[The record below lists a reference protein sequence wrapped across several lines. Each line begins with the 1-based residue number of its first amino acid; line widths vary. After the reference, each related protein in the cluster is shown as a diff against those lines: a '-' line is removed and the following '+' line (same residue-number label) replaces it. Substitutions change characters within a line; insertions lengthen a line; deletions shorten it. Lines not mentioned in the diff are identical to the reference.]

1 MKLADVS
8 VRRPVFA
15 VMMSAALIVLGWFSY
30 RELGLDLM
38 PKTDYPTVTVGA
50 SLPGASA
57 EEIETTVTKP
67 IEAAVNTINGIDELR
82 CSSNQGNARCSVTF
96 VLEREIEAATQDVR
110 DKVATVRFPRDTDP
124 PSVTKID
131 PDSSPI
137 LTIVVFA
144 KRSPKELTQ
153 IADKQIKQVLET
165 VQDVGEVSLMGDR
178 RREIRI
184 LLDPTRLT
192 AYGLT
197 TAQVANAVA
206 RQNIE
211 TPGGSFIAG
220 PSEIS
225 MRTMGR
231 LRDVKDFERIVLAYK
246 EGSVVTIGDLAR
258 VTDSNEEVRSQ
269 TRLWEASMGKDAT
282 GENAISMMIRKQSG
296 TNTVEVVDR
305 VMARLERI
313 KETLPTD
320 ISVKMTRD
328 QSKFIRRSFE
338 EIQFHL
344 LLGGLFAALVVFFFI
359 RNVRVTIIAALA
371 IPTSIIGTFTAMKA
385 LGFTLN
391 NMTMLS
397 LSLATGIVIDDAIV
411 VLENIFRYIEEKGVS
426 PKEAAMKATGEIG
439 LAVMATTLSLVV
451 IFLPVAF
458 MTGQVGRYFYS
469 FGISSA
475 TAILISMF
483 VSFTLTPALCAYW
496 LRTADATK
504 GHQSQTKQRGFYA
517 WIDAKYGVLLR
528 WAMAHRVAM
537 LIIAAVVAAS
547 AAVLYPYVGKEL
559 VPDDDQSEFSANLRL
574 PRGTSFDR
582 TLEYVTPIEGEL
594 RTALGDNLEAMMVSI
609 QNGSANYSIQL
620 TPIEAREQSQQQLM
634 QVARRVLSK
643 YRNARTSV
651 SGGTDISGASSAG
664 GGRGGPGGG
673 GGGGMNRLMMILQG
687 PDVEELEKLAYAG
700 DDMKG
705 TIQTPAETSLLFK
718 IRQIDGVTDSDT
730 SFEPTQPELRINIDR
745 QRAADLGA
753 PLDTVSSTMRTL
765 VGGEEVSKFKDGDEQ
780 YVVRL
785 RLDDQFRNNPR
796 TMGDLFVPAS
806 GGRLVRV
813 SDVANLTLGNSPA
826 SIDRYNR
833 MRQISVNAN
842 LDPLKIKLGAAI
854 SAAQLKVGELNLKAG
869 YQVTFGGS
877 AKTLSEA
884 GSDFVLAIFLSV
896 AFIYM
901 VLASQFNS
909 FVHPLTIMTALPLSL
924 PAGLL
929 TLFMFGM
936 TINVYSAIGLMMLF
950 GIVKKNS
957 ILQVD
962 YTNTL
967 RDQGM
972 DRHEAII
979 EANHV
984 RLRPILMT
992 TISIVAGMLP
1002 IAFGRGAGSGSRA
1015 SMAVTI
1021 IGGQLLCLLLTLLV
1035 TPVVYSYFDGM
1046 RTARISDLVLR
1057 VWGRMRGARR
1067 QAAPSPTTPVA
1078 VPAEQGGV

>member
-15 VMMSAALIVLGWFSY
+15 VMMSAALVVLGLFSY
-30 RELGLDLM
+30 RGLGLDLM
-38 PKTDYPTVTVGA
+38 PKTDYPTVTVNA
-50 SLPGASA
+50 SLAGASA

-82 CSSNQGNARCSVTF
+82 CSSSVGSARCTITF

-110 DKVATVRFPRDTDP
+110 DKVAGVHFPRDTDP
-124 PSVTKID
+124 PIVNKMD

-144 KRSPKELTQ
+144 KRSPKELTD

-178 RREIRI
+178 RREIRV

-197 TAQVANAVA
+197 TAQVFNAVSG
-206 RQNIE
+206 QNNE
-211 TPGGSFIAG
+211 TPGGTFIAG

-231 LRDVKDFERIVLAYK
+231 LRDVKDFEKIVLSYK
-246 EGSVVTIGDLAR
+246 DGSVITVGDVAR

-269 TRLWEASMGKDAT
+269 TRLWESSMGKNAQ
-282 GENAISMMIRKQSG
+282 GENAISLSIRKQSG

-305 VMARLERI
+305 VLARLERV
-313 KETLPTD
+313 KTTLPTD
-320 ISVKMTRD
+320 ISVKPTRD
-328 QSKFIRRSFE
+328 QSRFIRKSFE

-344 LLGGLFAALVVFFFI
+344 LLGGFFAALVVFFFI
-359 RNVRVTIIAALA
+359 RNIRVTAIAALA

-496 LRTADATK
+496 LRPSDAAQ
-504 GHQSQTKQRGFYA
+504 GHSVQTKQRGLYA
-517 WIDAKYGVLLR
+517 WMDGWYGRMLE
-528 WAMAHRVAM
+528 WSMAHRGAM
-537 LIIAAVVAAS
+537 LAIAGAVVLS
-547 AAVLYPYVGKEL
+547 AGLLYPYVGKEL

-582 TLEYVTPIEGEL
+582 TLEYVTPIETEL
-594 RTALGDNLEAMMVSI
+594 RRALGDNLDALMVSI
-609 QNGSANYSIQL
+609 QNGSANYSVQL
-620 TPIEAREQSQQQLM
+620 TPIDARKQSQQQLM
-634 QVARRVLSK
+634 QVARGVLSK

-664 GGRGGPGGG
+664 GRGGSGST
-673 GGGGMNRLMMILQG
+673 NRLTMILQG
-687 PDVEELEKLAYAG
+687 PDVEELQKLAYAG
-700 DDMKG
+700 EDLKG
-705 TIQTPAETSLLFK
+705 TIQAPSQGSLLAK
-718 IRQIDGVTDSDT
+718 IREIDGVSDSDT

-753 PLDTVSSTMRTL
+753 PLDTLSSTMRTL

-780 YVVRL
+780 YSVRL
-785 RLDDQFRNNPR
+785 QLDDQFRNDPR

-806 GGRLVRV
+806 GGRMVRV
-813 SDVANLTLGNSPA
+813 SDVASLTLGNAPA

-842 LDPLKIKLGAAI
+842 LDRLKTTLGEAI
-854 SAAQLKVGELNLKAG
+854 TQARAKVGELPLKAG

-884 GSDFVLAIFLSV
+884 GSDFVLAVIL
-896 AFIYM
+896 AILFIYM

-929 TLFMFGM
+929 TLWMFGM

-967 RDQGM
+967 REQGR
-972 DRHEAII
+972 DRHAAII

-1021 IGGQLLCLLLTLLV
+1021 IGGQMLCLLLTLLV
-1035 TPVVYSYFDGM
+1035 TPVVYSYFDNL
-1046 RTARISDLVLR
+1046 REAKISDLVAKLLR
-1057 VWGRMRGARR
+1057 RARKR
-1067 QAAPSPTTPVA
+1067 EVAPAA
-1078 VPAEQGGV
+1078 VPATAEQRGV

>member
-15 VMMSAALIVLGWFSY
+15 VMMSAALVVLGLFSY
-30 RELGLDLM
+30 RGLGLDLM
-38 PKTDYPTVTVGA
+38 PKTDYPTVTVNA
-50 SLPGASA
+50 SLAGASA

-82 CSSNQGNARCSVTF
+82 CSSSVGSARCTITF

-110 DKVATVRFPRDTDP
+110 DKVAGVHFPRDTDP
-124 PSVTKID
+124 PIVNKMD

-144 KRSPKELTQ
+144 KRSPKELTD

-178 RREIRI
+178 RREIRV

-197 TAQVANAVA
+197 TAQVFNAVSG
-206 RQNIE
+206 QNNE
-211 TPGGSFIAG
+211 TPGGTFIAG

-231 LRDVKDFERIVLAYK
+231 LRDVKDFEKIVLSYK
-246 EGSVVTIGDLAR
+246 DGSVITVGDVAR

-269 TRLWEASMGKDAT
+269 TRLWESSMGKNAQ
-282 GENAISMMIRKQSG
+282 GENAISLSIRKQSG

-305 VMARLERI
+305 VLARLERV
-313 KETLPTD
+313 KTTLPTD
-320 ISVKMTRD
+320 ISVKPTRD
-328 QSKFIRRSFE
+328 QSRFIRKSFE

-344 LLGGLFAALVVFFFI
+344 LLGGFFAALVVFFFI
-359 RNVRVTIIAALA
+359 RNIRVTAIAALA

-496 LRTADATK
+496 LRPSDAAQ
-504 GHQSQTKQRGFYA
+504 GHSVQTKQRGLYA
-517 WIDAKYGVLLR
+517 WMDGWYGRMLE
-528 WAMAHRVAM
+528 WSMAHRGAM
-537 LIIAAVVAAS
+537 LAIAGAVVLS
-547 AAVLYPYVGKEL
+547 AGLLYPYVGKEL

-582 TLEYVTPIEGEL
+582 TLEYVTPIETEL
-594 RTALGDNLEAMMVSI
+594 RRALGDNLDALMVSI
-609 QNGSANYSIQL
+609 QNGSANYSVQL
-620 TPIEAREQSQQQLM
+620 TPIDARKQSQQQLM
-634 QVARRVLSK
+634 QVARGVLSK

-664 GGRGGPGGG
+664 GRGGSGST
-673 GGGGMNRLMMILQG
+673 NRLTMILQG
-687 PDVEELEKLAYAG
+687 PDVEELQKLAYAG
-700 DDMKG
+700 EDLKG
-705 TIQTPAETSLLFK
+705 TIQAPSQGSLLAK
-718 IRQIDGVTDSDT
+718 IREIDGVSDSDT

-753 PLDTVSSTMRTL
+753 PLDTLSSTMRTL

-780 YVVRL
+780 YSVRL
-785 RLDDQFRNNPR
+785 QLDDQFRNDPR

-806 GGRLVRV
+806 GGRMVRV
-813 SDVANLTLGNSPA
+813 SDVASLTLGNAPA

-842 LDPLKIKLGAAI
+842 LDRLKTTLGEAI
-854 SAAQLKVGELNLKAG
+854 TQARAKVGELPLKAG

-884 GSDFVLAIFLSV
+884 GSDFVLAVIL
-896 AFIYM
+896 AILFIYM

-929 TLFMFGM
+929 TLWMFGM

-967 RDQGM
+967 REQGR
-972 DRHEAII
+972 DRHAAII

-1021 IGGQLLCLLLTLLV
+1021 IGGQMLCLLLTLLV
-1035 TPVVYSYFDGM
+1035 TPVVYSYFDNL
-1046 RTARISDLVLR
+1046 REVKISDLVAKLLR
-1057 VWGRMRGARR
+1057 RARKR
-1067 QAAPSPTTPVA
+1067 EVAPAA
-1078 VPAEQGGV
+1078 VPATAEQRGV